1 MTTPTQKS
9 LAHWRAAGY
18 RVAIVE
24 HWNPW
29 AKVRQDLFGMCDL
42 LAIGNGETV
51 CVQTTSS
58 GNVPARVR
66 KLTEAEALPEMLR
79 SGWRV
84 VVEGWTGAKRREVEL

>member
-1 MTTPTQKS
+1 MTPTQRS
-9 LAHWRAAGY
+9 LAHWRDLGY
-18 RVAIVE
+18 RVAVVE
-24 HWNPW
+24 HWNPF

-51 CVQTTSS
+51 CVQTTST
-58 GNVPARVR
+58 GNVSARVR

-84 VVEGWTGAKRREVEL
+84 VVEGWTGTKRREVEL

>member
-1 MTTPTQKS
+1 M
-9 LAHWRAAGY
+9 A
-18 RVAIVE
+18 VVE
-24 HWNPW
+24 HWNPF
-29 AKVRQDLFGMCDL
+29 AKIRQDLFGMCDL

-51 CVQTTSS
+51 CVQTTSGS
-58 GNVPARVR
+58 NVAARVR